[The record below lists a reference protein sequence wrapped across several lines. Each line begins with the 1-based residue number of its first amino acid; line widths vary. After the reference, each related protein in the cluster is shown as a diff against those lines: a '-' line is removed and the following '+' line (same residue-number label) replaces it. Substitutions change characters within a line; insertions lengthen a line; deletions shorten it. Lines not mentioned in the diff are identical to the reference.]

1 MRIQKVNILTG
12 TMLSLLLS
20 AVAIMPA
27 MARPSAS
34 DSDQLTKQVPGTP
47 GVNTDQQKPPAETP
61 TTNDTQSAPADR
73 NTQTPSAPRDLQRG
87 PTDAPIPQG
96 TQNSPSAPRDLQR
109 GPSAAPIPEGTQ
121 NSPGAPRDL
130 YRGPG
135 GIEGDGTQNSPS
147 GSMQN
152 SPSGSMMR
160 QGNQPVMGT
169 VRSMADDVVTLEM
182 PDGRTQDFT
191 IPRQAQRQL
200 NLQPGTRI
208 AVTLDNNNQV
218 TNVSLIPGSTSST
231 DSPMTNTTRQENVI
245 QQRRTVQST
254 PTTTT
259 PSDAQSEPAFTGNQQ
274 SDNAGPVR
282 ALW

>member
-34 DSDQLTKQVPGTP
+34 DSDQLTKQAQGTP
-47 GVNTDQQKPPAETP
+47 GANTDQQKPPAETP
-61 TTNDTQSAPADR
+61 TTNDTQSAPAEQ
-73 NTQTPSAPRDLQRG
+73 NTQTPGAPRDLQRG

-96 TQNSPSAPRDLQR
+96 TQSSPNAPRDLQR
-109 GPSAAPIPEGTQ
+109 GPGGVESGGTPS
-121 NSPGAPRDL
+121 SPGAPRDL

-135 GIEGDGTQNSPS
+135 GVEGDGTQNSPS

-152 SPSGSMMR
+152 SPSGSTMR
-160 QGNQPVMGT
+160 QGNQPVTGT
-169 VRSMADDVVTLEM
+169 VRSIADDVVTLEM
-182 PDGRTQDFT
+182 PDGRTQDVT

-218 TNVSLIPGSTSST
+218 TDVSLIPGSTSST
-231 DSPMTNTTRQENVI
+231 DSPTTNTTRQENVI

-259 PSDAQSEPAFTGNQQ
+259 PSDAQSEPAFTGDQQ